1 MNPKFTN
8 TVHENTAFT
17 DIRNETIKLLP
28 VSKHIL
34 AYIQ

>member
-8 TVHENTAFT
+8 TAHENTAFT
-17 DIRNETIKLLP
+17 DIRKLLP

-34 AYIQ
+34 Q